1 MLGKSTTT
9 LLSTDDNGVA
19 DSSAVLVCVASTIE
33 LLSVGSTAKSDVLG
47 CGVLTGRL
55 VKTASADEL
64 VVGEDEMAMLLIVTL
79 GSMAML
85 VEARS
90 KLLEE
95 DRDTC
100 IGMEIVGDSEAKLA
114 MLLER
119 VNSSL
124 VSVVTEAA
132 AIEVVANGNSTA
144 LDVLCTGDIRR
155 LVKGAENV
163 VAVGSVVVTV
173 VPSCVEVVTPIGV
186 LNCSFT
192 SCVVLTGA
200 ATLVVGTIPATELS
214 CTAGVVETGSCSD

>member
-1 MLGKSTTT
+1 MLGKSKTT
-9 LLSTDDNGVA
+9 LLSTDDNGVV

-64 VVGEDEMAMLLIVTL
+64 VVGEDEMAKLLIVTL

-90 KLLEE
+90 KSLEV
-95 DRDTC
+95 DGDTC
-100 IGMEIVGDSEAKLA
+100 IGMEVVGDSEAKLA
-114 MLLER
+114 MLVLER

-124 VSVVTEAA
+124 MSAVTEAA
-132 AIEVVANGNSTA
+132 AIEVEANGNSTA

-163 VAVGSVVVTV
+163 VAVGNIEVTV
-173 VPSCVEVVTPIGV
+173 VPSCVEVVTPIRV
-186 LNCSFT
+186 LN
-192 SCVVLTGA
+192 
-200 ATLVVGTIPATELS
+200 
-214 CTAGVVETGSCSD
+214 